1 MQGLTLSTLFIDE
14 VALVTE
20 SFYVQATA
28 RLSVE
33 GAKLWTSSN
42 PNSPYHWFY
51 TNVIK
56 KLRQKNGLYV
66 HFTMRDNPSLSQE
79 IIDRYEMMYSGVWKK
94 RYIDGLWAVADGL
107 VYDMFDDEYH
117 VVSKYKIPVEDAK
130 DWCIGID
137 YGTGN
142 ATVFLLMM
150 KTYND
155 RIYAVKEYYYAGR
168 KEAQENDDYSL
179 QKTDREFAED
189 LKSFI
194 IDNYNLTGKGY
205 RNDIE
210 IFVDPAAASFKVE
223 LRKHFRMKVKNADNE
238 VIDGVRKVA
247 TRLSL
252 GELFISEDC
261 PNLIREFHN
270 YMWVTYY

>member
-1 MQGLTLSTLFIDE
+1 
-14 VALVTE
+14 
-20 SFYVQATA
+20 
-28 RLSVE
+28 
-33 GAKLWTSSN
+33 
-42 PNSPYHWFY
+42 
-51 TNVIK
+51 
-56 KLRQKNGLYV
+56 
-66 HFTMRDNPSLSQE
+66 
-79 IIDRYEMMYSGVWKK
+79 
-94 RYIDGLWAVADGL
+94 
-107 VYDMFDDEYH
+107 MFDDEYH

-270 YMWVTYY
+270 YMWDEKAQMRGEDKVVKRDDHCCTGSTLVFTENGYKRIDTLVGQEGKVWTIDDEGNKCLKKFSNVRKTQENAKVIKITFENGDSMVLTPDHLVLTQDGWKEAMNIDYEDEIVTI

>member
-94 RYIDGLWAVADGL
+94 RYIDG
-107 VYDMFDDEYH
+107 
-117 VVSKYKIPVEDAK
+117 
-130 DWCIGID
+130 
-137 YGTGN
+137 
-142 ATVFLLMM
+142 
-150 KTYND
+150 
-155 RIYAVKEYYYAGR
+155 
-168 KEAQENDDYSL
+168 Q
-179 QKTDREFAED
+179 
-189 LKSFI
+189 
-194 IDNYNLTGKGY
+194 
-205 RNDIE
+205 
-210 IFVDPAAASFKVE
+210 
-223 LRKHFRMKVKNADNE
+223 
-238 VIDGVRKVA
+238 
-247 TRLSL
+247 
-252 GELFISEDC
+252 
-261 PNLIREFHN
+261 LI
-270 YMWVTYY
+270 

>member
-66 HFTMRDNPSLSQE
+66 HFTMRDNPSLSQD

-94 RYIDGLWAVADGL
+94 RYIDG
-107 VYDMFDDEYH
+107 
-117 VVSKYKIPVEDAK
+117 
-130 DWCIGID
+130 
-137 YGTGN
+137 
-142 ATVFLLMM
+142 
-150 KTYND
+150 
-155 RIYAVKEYYYAGR
+155 
-168 KEAQENDDYSL
+168 Q
-179 QKTDREFAED
+179 
-189 LKSFI
+189 
-194 IDNYNLTGKGY
+194 
-205 RNDIE
+205 
-210 IFVDPAAASFKVE
+210 
-223 LRKHFRMKVKNADNE
+223 
-238 VIDGVRKVA
+238 
-247 TRLSL
+247 
-252 GELFISEDC
+252 
-261 PNLIREFHN
+261 LI
-270 YMWVTYY
+270 